1 MAGLDDLLNLGSKGL
16 WATNPTLAA
25 IYDGIR
31 IIYKVYSNYK
41 GDISKDRIKKFK
53 EQDLSKRK
61 LYAIAKE
68 NSVSD
73 ATEVYARKLRSE
85 DVYTI
90 SLTYGH
96 NGEPFPPDKNIFVG
110 IISASLDIDIYDLFD
125 DDEMIV
131 FQIPCRK
138 QKVSITDIEKK
149 VKQII
154 VEKLE
159 VDEAEVIEEA
169 SFVND
174 LGADELDLVEL
185 VMQFEKE
192 FDISIPDDVWEKLTM
207 VGDVINYLDKE
218 LIIDQARRVT
228 L

>member
-1 MAGLDDLLNLGSKGL
+1 MAEINDLLNLGSKGL
-16 WATNPTLAA
+16 WATNPFLGV
-25 IYDGIR
+25 IYDGLR
-31 IIYKVYSNYK
+31 IIFRVYSNFK
-41 GDISKDRIKKFK
+41 GDISKNQIKKYN

-61 LYAIAKE
+61 LYAIARE

-73 ATEVYARKLRSE
+73 ATEVYARKLRTE

-96 NGEPFPPDKNIFVG
+96 NGVPFPPDNNNFVG

-131 FQIPCRK
+131 FPIPCRK
-138 QKVSITDIEKK
+138 RKVSIKDIEKK
-149 VKQII
+149 VKQIL

-169 SFVND
+169 NFVND
-174 LGADELDLVEL
+174 LGADDLDLVEL

-192 FDISIPDDVWEKLTM
+192 FNISIPDDVWEKLNT
-207 VGDVINYLDKE
+207 VGDVINYLDKQ
-218 LIIDQARRVT
+218 LIMDQARKVT
-228 L
+228 I